1 MDKRE
6 KTFSFKSFFSKYMV
20 YIAFVALLIVFS
32 LTLSNV
38 GNGFLDMGNVW
49 NIVRQTA
56 LITILATGMTFA
68 LSAGQIDLSVGTTV
82 GLVSL
87 ATAVLVQSHGVVVG
101 VIAGVALGA
110 LIGAVNGVLIA
121 WVSIPP
127 FIATLGMQILIGGVS
142 RTVSELKSFPVTDTF
157 FNNVFGGGTIGSVP
171 VLLIWMLVIVALGH
185 IFLKKRP
192 FGRKV
197 LAVGG
202 NPKSAEYSGINVKM
216 TIFKVMLICGL
227 LAGIAGVL
235 WTGRFSG
242 GRYSLGEDAET
253 SAIAAAVLG
262 GTSIFG
268 GKGSVIGAC
277 IGSVMMGM
285 IDNALVMYGLDVY
298 QQMIVRGVIILLA
311 VAITVNAEKSEK

>member
-56 LITILATGMTFA
+56 LIAILATGMTFA

-110 LIGAVNGVLIA
+110 RSYVCEEVCRKL
-121 WVSIPP
+121 
-127 FIATLGMQILIGGVS
+127 Q
-142 RTVSELKSFPVTDTF
+142 
-157 FNNVFGGGTIGSVP
+157 GS
-171 VLLIWMLVIVALGH
+171 
-185 IFLKKRP
+185 
-192 FGRKV
+192 
-197 LAVGG
+197 
-202 NPKSAEYSGINVKM
+202 
-216 TIFKVMLICGL
+216 
-227 LAGIAGVL
+227 
-235 WTGRFSG
+235 
-242 GRYSLGEDAET
+242 
-253 SAIAAAVLG
+253 
-262 GTSIFG
+262 
-268 GKGSVIGAC
+268 
-277 IGSVMMGM
+277 
-285 IDNALVMYGLDVY
+285 
-298 QQMIVRGVIILLA
+298 
-311 VAITVNAEKSEK
+311 